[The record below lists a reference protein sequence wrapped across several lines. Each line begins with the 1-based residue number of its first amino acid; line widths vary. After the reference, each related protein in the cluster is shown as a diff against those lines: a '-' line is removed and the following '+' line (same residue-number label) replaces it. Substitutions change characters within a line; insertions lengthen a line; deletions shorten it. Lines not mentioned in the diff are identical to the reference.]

1 MSDEDY
7 EPIIMIVD
15 DASFMRAA
23 LRKIIESAHLTT
35 KIIEAADG
43 IEAVMKYKEYRPHLV
58 TMDVLM
64 PKADGIQALRAIKKI
79 DPDAKVIM
87 ISSSGK
93 SHIVQ
98 DAMKLGALDYV
109 LKPFDQVRMNVILG
123 RHARI

>member
-15 DASFMRAA
+15 DASFMRTA
-23 LRKIIESAHLTT
+23 LRKIIESTKLTT

-43 IEAVMKYKEYRPHLV
+43 IEAVMKYKEYRPQLV

-64 PKADGIQALRAIKKI
+64 PKADGIQALRAIKKM

-109 LKPFDQVRMNVILG
+109 LKPFD
-123 RHARI
+123 HARMSLILSRYARV

>member
-1 MSDEDY
+1 MSEEDY

-15 DASFMRAA
+15 DASFMRKA
-23 LRKIIESAHLTT
+23 LRKIIESAKLTT

-79 DPDAKVIM
+79 DPEARVIM

-93 SHIVQ
+93 SYIVQ

-109 LKPFDQVRMNVILG
+109 LKPFDHARMNLILSKY
-123 RHARI
+123 ARV

>member
-1 MSDEDY
+1 MSDDDY

-15 DASFMRAA
+15 DASFMRKA
-23 LRKIIESAHLTT
+23 LRKIIESTKLTT

-64 PKADGIQALRAIKKI
+64 PKADGIQALRAIKKM
-79 DPDAKVIM
+79 DPHAKVIM

-98 DAMKLGALDYV
+98 DAMRLGALDYV
-109 LKPFDQVRMNVILG
+109 LKPFDHANMSIILSKHG
-123 RHARI
+123 RI

>member
-1 MSDEDY
+1 MSEDY
-7 EPIIMIVD
+7 EPVIMIVD
-15 DASFMRAA
+15 DAHFMRTA
-23 LRKIIESAHLTT
+23 LRKIIESAKLTT

-43 IEAVMKYKEYRPHLV
+43 VEAVMKYKEYRPNLV

-79 DPDAKVIM
+79 DPSAKVIM

-109 LKPFDQVRMNVILG
+109 LKPFD
-123 RHARI
+123 HARISLILSKYGRV

>member
-1 MSDEDY
+1 MSEDY
-7 EPIIMIVD
+7 EPVIMIVD
-15 DASFMRAA
+15 DAYFMRKA
-23 LRKIIESAHLTT
+23 LRKIIESAKLTT

-43 IEAVMKYKEYRPHLV
+43 VDAVLKYKEYRPDLV

-79 DPDAKVIM
+79 DPSAKVIM
-87 ISSSGK
+87 VSSSGK

-109 LKPFDQVRMNVILG
+109 LKPFD
-123 RHARI
+123 HARMSMILSKYGRI

>member
-1 MSDEDY
+1 MSDEDDD
-7 EPIIMIVD
+7 PIIMIVD
-15 DASFMRAA
+15 DASFMRKA
-23 LRKIIESAHLTT
+23 LRKIIESARLTT

-87 ISSSGK
+87 ISSSAK

-109 LKPFDQVRMNVILG
+109 LKPFDHARMNMILSK
-123 RHARI
+123 HARI